1 LSASGIEA
9 HGLAKAYGEV
19 RALEALDLA
28 VPPGVV
34 LGFLG
39 PNGAGKTTAIRV
51 LTTVLKPDAGTFT
64 VAGIP
69 HTKPLEIRQRVGVLP
84 ESAGYPER
92 QSGEEFL
99 RYHARLFGHS
109 RESARETAL
118 SLLAETGLAER
129 AGSAIGGY
137 SRGMRQRL
145 GIARALV
152 NEPVV
157 VFLDEP
163 TLGLDP
169 SGQRQMLGLIRQ
181 IAEARGATV
190 VLSTHLLAEVEQV
203 CGRVV
208 ILNRGRIVAD
218 GTVAEIARRAGAPR
232 QGRLQVPP
240 EATAQALEALRE
252 RGIQAAEDSRPG
264 QLDLALRAENA
275 DEDVRAALGAL
286 LDAHIPVLGLELEGG
301 RLSDAFLAMTERR

>member
-28 VPPGVV
+28 LAPGVV

-39 PNGAGKTTAIRV
+39 PNGAGKTTAIRM

-69 HTKPLEIRQRVGVLP
+69 HTKPVEIRQRVGVLP

-92 QSGEEFL
+92 QSSEEFL
-99 RYHARLFGHS
+99 RYHARLFGHT
-109 RESARETAL
+109 RESARETAR
-118 SLLAETGLAER
+118 SLLAETGLTER
-129 AGSAIGGY
+129 ARSPIGGY

-152 NEPVV
+152 NEPSV

-190 VLSTHLLAEVEQV
+190 VLSTHLLAEVEEV

-218 GTVAEIARRAGAPR
+218 GTVAEIGRRAGAPR
-232 QGRLQVPP
+232 HGRLQVPT
-240 EATAQALEALRE
+240 EETARALEALRE
-252 RGIQAAEDSRPG
+252 RGVQAAEDWSAG
-264 QLDLALRAENA
+264 QLDLALRADNT

-286 LDAHIPVLGLELEGG
+286 LDVHIPVLGFELDGG
-301 RLSDAFLAMTERR
+301 RLNDAFLAMTERG

>member
-28 VPPGVV
+28 VAPGVV

-39 PNGAGKTTAIRV
+39 PNGAGKTTAIRM

-69 HTKPLEIRQRVGVLP
+69 HTKPVEIRQHVGVLP

-99 RYHARLFGHS
+99 RYHARLFGHT
-109 RESARETAL
+109 RESARETVR
-118 SLLAETGLAER
+118 SLLAETGLTER
-129 AGSAIGGY
+129 ARSPIGGY

-152 NEPVV
+152 NEPSV

-190 VLSTHLLAEVEQV
+190 VLSTHLLAEVEEV

-218 GTVAEIARRAGAPR
+218 GTVADIGRRAGAPR
-232 QGRLQVPP
+232 HGRLQVPA
-240 EATAQALEALRE
+240 EATARALEALRE
-252 RGIQAAEDSRPG
+252 RGVQVAEDWRSG
-264 QLDLALRAENA
+264 QLDLALRPGNTDEN
-275 DEDVRAALGAL
+275 VRAALGAL
-286 LDAHIPVLGLELEGG
+286 LDAHIPILGFELDGG
-301 RLSDAFLAMTERR
+301 RLSHAFLAMTERG

>member
-1 LSASGIEA
+1 LSESALET
-9 HGLAKAYGEV
+9 HELTKAYGEV
-19 RALEALDLA
+19 RAVEALNLA
-28 VPPGVV
+28 VPPGLV

-39 PNGAGKTTAIRV
+39 PNGAGKTTVIRM
-51 LTTVLKPDAGTFT
+51 LTTVLRPDAGTFS

-69 HTKPLEIRQRVGVLP
+69 HTRPIQIRQRVGVMP

-99 RYHARLFGHS
+99 RYHARLFGHT
-109 RESARETAL
+109 RESARATAA
-118 SLLAETGLAER
+118 SLLEEVGLADR
-129 AGSAIGGY
+129 ARSAIGGY

-152 NEPVV
+152 NEPAV

-169 SGQRQMLGLIRQ
+169 SGQRQVLGLIRQ

-190 VLSTHLLAEVEQV
+190 VLSTHLLTEVEEV

-218 GTVAEIARRAGAPR
+218 GTVAEIVRRAAAPR
-232 QGRLQVPP
+232 QGRVQVPP
-240 EATAQALEALRE
+240 ETTGRALEALRA
-252 RGIQAAEDSRPG
+252 RGILATEDSRPG
-264 QLDLALRAENA
+264 QVELSLRSDAAEEDVLAALR
-275 DEDVRAALGAL
+275 AL
-286 LDAHIPVLGLELEGG
+286 LDARIPVLGLELEGG
-301 RLSDAFLAMTERR
+301 RLSDAFLAMTETR

>member
-1 LSASGIEA
+1 MSASGLEA
-9 HGLAKAYGEV
+9 HGLTKAYGEV
-19 RALEALDLA
+19 RAVEALDLT
-28 VPPGVV
+28 VQPGVV

-39 PNGAGKTTAIRV
+39 PNGAGKTTAIRM

-69 HTKPLEIRQRVGVLP
+69 HTKPTEIRQRVGVLP

-99 RYHARLFGHS
+99 RYHARLFGHT
-109 RESARETAL
+109 RVSARKTARF
-118 SLLAETGLAER
+118 LLAETGLAER

-152 NEPVV
+152 NEPAV

-181 IAEARGATV
+181 IAETRGATV
-190 VLSTHLLAEVEQV
+190 VLSTHLLAEVEEV

-208 ILNRGRIVAD
+208 ILNRGRIVAE

-240 EATAQALEALRE
+240 EATPQALEALRE
-252 RGIQAAEDSRPG
+252 RGIQASEDSRPG
-264 QLDLALRAENA
+264 QLDLALGADNA

-301 RLSDAFLAMTERR
+301 RLSDAFLAMTERG

>member
-1 LSASGIEA
+1 LSDAAIEA
-9 HGLAKAYGEV
+9 HGLAKAFGEICAV
-19 RALEALDLA
+19 EALDLI

-34 LGFLG
+34 LGLLG
-39 PNGAGKTTAIRV
+39 PNGAGKTTAIRM
-51 LTTVLKPDAGTFT
+51 LTTVLRQDEGSFA

-69 HTKPLEIRQRVGVLP
+69 HTRPLEIRQRVGVLP

-99 RYHARLFGHS
+99 RYHARLFGHT
-109 RESARETAL
+109 RESARETAR

-152 NEPVV
+152 NEPAV

-169 SGQRQMLGLIRQ
+169 AGQRQMLELVRR
-181 IAEARGATV
+181 IAETRGATAV
-190 VLSTHLLAEVEQV
+190 ISTHLLGEVEEV

-218 GTVAEIARRAGAPR
+218 GTVAEIVSRAAAPR
-232 QGRLQVPP
+232 RVRISVPP
-240 EATAQALEALRE
+240 ESTPQAIEALNERGIEAAPNARPGEVEVTLSADGTERAIREALR
-252 RGIQAAEDSRPG
+252 
-264 QLDLALRAENA
+264 
-275 DEDVRAALGAL
+275 VV
-286 LDAHIPVLGLELEGG
+286 LDAEVPVLGLELEGG
-301 RLSDAFLAMTERR
+301 RLSDAFLSVTEPA

>member
-1 LSASGIEA
+1 LSASSLEA
-9 HGLAKAYGEV
+9 HRLAKAYGEV
-19 RALEALDLA
+19 RAVEALDLA
-28 VPPGVV
+28 VQPGVV

-39 PNGAGKTTAIRV
+39 PNGAGKTTAIRM
-51 LTTVLKPDAGTFT
+51 LTTVLKPDAGTFK

-69 HTKPLEIRQRVGVLP
+69 HTKPTEIRQRVGVLP

-99 RYHARLFGHS
+99 RYHARLFGHT
-109 RESARETAL
+109 RLSARETARF
-118 SLLAETGLAER
+118 LLAETGLAER

-152 NEPVV
+152 NEPAV

-181 IAEARGATV
+181 IAETRGATV
-190 VLSTHLLAEVEQV
+190 VLSTHLLAEVEEV

-232 QGRLQVPP
+232 QGHLQVPP
-240 EATAQALEALRE
+240 ETTARALEALRE
-252 RGIQAAEDSRPG
+252 RRIQASDDSRPG
-264 QLDLALRAENA
+264 QLDLALRPDNA

-286 LDAHIPVLGLELEGG
+286 LDAQIPVLGLELEGG
-301 RLSDAFLAMTERR
+301 RLSDAFLAMTERG

>member
-1 LSASGIEA
+1 LSASGLEA
-9 HGLAKAYGEV
+9 HGLAKAYGEI

-39 PNGAGKTTAIRV
+39 PNGAGKTTAIRM

-92 QSGEEFL
+92 QTGDEYI

-109 RESARETAL
+109 RESARETARA
-118 SLLAETGLAER
+118 LLAESGLAER
-129 AGSAIGGY
+129 ANTVIGGY

-152 NEPVV
+152 NEPAV

-169 SGQRQMLGLIRQ
+169 AGQRQMLELVRR
-181 IAEARGATV
+181 IAETRGATV
-190 VLSTHLLAEVEQV
+190 VISTHLLGEVEEV

-218 GTVAEIARRAGAPR
+218 GTVADIVSRAAAPRRAR
-232 QGRLQVPP
+232 ISVPP
-240 EATAQALEALRE
+240 ESAPEALEALNA
-252 RGIQAAEDSRPG
+252 RGIEAAPNARPG
-264 QLDLALRAENA
+264 EVEVTLSADDTECAIREALRAM
-275 DEDVRAALGAL
+275 
-286 LDAHIPVLGLELEGG
+286 LDAEVSVLGLELEGG
-301 RLSDAFLAMTERR
+301 RLSDAFLSVTEPA